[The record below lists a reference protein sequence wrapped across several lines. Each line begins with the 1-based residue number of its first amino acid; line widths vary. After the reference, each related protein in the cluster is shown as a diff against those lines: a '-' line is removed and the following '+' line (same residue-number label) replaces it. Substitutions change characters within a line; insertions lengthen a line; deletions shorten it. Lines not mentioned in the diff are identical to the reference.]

1 MAMIVVAEDE
11 FLLGDML
18 ASMLEDNGH
27 EVAVAAHGV
36 AALDMVRSKHP
47 DLLITDF
54 MMPLMTGLEL
64 ATAVRAED
72 GFKQMPIILVSG
84 AQGAIGRANP
94 DIFNAVIDKPYDT
107 SRLIRTVE
115 ALLKSASPPLD

>member
-18 ASMLEDNGH
+18 ASMLEDSGH

-36 AALDMVRSKHP
+36 AALEMVRSKRP

-54 MMPLMTGLEL
+54 MMPLMNGLEL
-64 ATAVRAED
+64 AQAVRGDQE
-72 GFKQMPIILVSG
+72 MSSIPIILVSG
-84 AQGAIGRANP
+84 AQGSIGRANP
-94 DIFNAVIDKPYDT
+94 TMFDAVLDKPYDT
-107 SRLIRTVE
+107 RRLINTVE
-115 ALLKSASPPLD
+115 TLLADSGLPSA